1 MPPFI
6 LWTRVGSPE
15 NEWTAWRPKTSF
27 SSIKMGDFP
36 ANVMIPLTGPM
47 LRTLWEDGTHMRTKG
62 IPGIRIPV
70 GIADPRATWAHWRF
84 PDPRYLYVMDS
95 VPALCG
101 EKWWKSSYCPTVNFS
116 RSSWIVHQDLGIP
129 KINRKSHKSC
139 ANRPLNFPS
148 KSIFCKRLPSG
159 KPT

>member
-1 MPPFI
+1 MPPFHIGEWSSNLAGKSSSKMVI
-6 LWTRVGSPE
+6 LPAR
-15 NEWTAWRPKTSF
+15 F

-36 ANVMIPLTGPM
+36 DSS
-47 LRTLWEDGTHMRTKG
+47 DGTHAANQRY
-62 IPGIRIPV
+62 PRYPRYPV

-116 RSSWIVHQDLGIP
+116 RSSWIVRQDLGVP

-159 KPT
+159 KLT